1 MGLNR
6 LLSAPRNFLQSARKS
21 LGRAPKALKGVI
33 DGQDIAE
40 VAKLSSQSLLAWSLP
55 ESAWWPVTRL
65 LGRIE
70 VATHA
75 KRTRR
80 EIAEVEALL
89 AGTEIAA
96 DPRRVAVENWANR
109 YGGRPLYARL
119 APRRLGAGNRRP
131 RRRTG
136 KGGFGRVRNH
146 LLGRQFRLQ

>member
-96 DPRRVAVENWANR
+96 DPRRIVVENWANQ
-109 YGGRPLYARL
+109 YGERFQYLRAWRPGGWT
-119 APRRLGAGNRRP
+119 PKSTWSGP
-131 RRRTG
+131 SMCRRR
-136 KGGFGRVRNH
+136 
-146 LLGRQFRLQ
+146 